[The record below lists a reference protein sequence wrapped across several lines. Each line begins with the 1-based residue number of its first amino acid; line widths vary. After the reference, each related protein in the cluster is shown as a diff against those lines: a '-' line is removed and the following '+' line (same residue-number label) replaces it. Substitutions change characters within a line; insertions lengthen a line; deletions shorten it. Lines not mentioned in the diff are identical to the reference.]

1 MASIKFLFKYLK
13 RDLLALIL
21 CIIFSIILVISLTL
35 IPYYIGLAID
45 QIDLFNSGKILNFDL
60 FTFDIILISLF
71 IALTVIF
78 QFVFDFLLGR
88 VVERVSKELRD
99 DLFLK
104 FNAVPISF
112 IDNHLKGDLISRIVN
127 DVDNVN
133 TGLTSF
139 FRQLIIGIFQ
149 VIIMI
154 VMMFY
159 VNYLLAI
166 VVILLTPF
174 GFLLSYIIAKK
185 SSKYYK
191 ENNRLMGEVSSN
203 FLEYINNIDV
213 VESYNYEEYSFNKF
227 NKINQDL
234 YKVGQKAQLISSLI
248 NPSSRVINNS
258 ITAVVVILGAFI
270 FILASSSGGTFLGST
285 LTAGM
290 ISTFIQYSIQYS
302 KPFDAISSCVSEA
315 QNAYSS
321 LNRILYVMD
330 SKNDVDNGKE
340 VSLKR
345 CEIAFNNV
353 DFSYDNNRKIID
365 DFSLLIKEGYK
376 IALVGPTGCG
386 KTTIINL
393 LLRFYDPNKGTI
405 DFNKEHSVDIK
416 KETIR
421 AKFGMVLQDTWI
433 FKGSVLENIAYSKE
447 DATFEEI
454 KEAARNAN
462 CLDFIE
468 RLPQGFDTIISDNSG
483 LSVGEKQ
490 LISIARVMLMK
501 PEILLL
507 DEATSNIDTRTELK
521 IVEAINRLCEN
532 KTSIMVAHRL
542 STIINSDFIVVIN
555 NGKIIESGNHKELM
569 AKKGFYFNLYNAQF
583 EEVGI
588 K

>member
-1 MASIKFLFKYLK
+1 
-13 RDLLALIL
+13 
-21 CIIFSIILVISLTL
+21 
-35 IPYYIGLAID
+35 
-45 QIDLFNSGKILNFDL
+45 
-60 FTFDIILISLF
+60 
-71 IALTVIF
+71 
-78 QFVFDFLLGR
+78 
-88 VVERVSKELRD
+88 
-99 DLFLK
+99 
-104 FNAVPISF
+104 
-112 IDNHLKGDLISRIVN
+112 
-127 DVDNVN
+127 
-133 TGLTSF
+133 
-139 FRQLIIGIFQ
+139 
-149 VIIMI
+149 
-154 VMMFY
+154 
-159 VNYLLAI
+159 
-166 VVILLTPF
+166 
-174 GFLLSYIIAKK
+174 
-185 SSKYYK
+185 
-191 ENNRLMGEVSSN
+191 
-203 FLEYINNIDV
+203 
-213 VESYNYEEYSFNKF
+213 
-227 NKINQDL
+227 
-234 YKVGQKAQLISSLI
+234 
-248 NPSSRVINNS
+248 
-258 ITAVVVILGAFI
+258 
-270 FILASSSGGTFLGST
+270 
-285 LTAGM
+285 
-290 ISTFIQYSIQYS
+290 
-302 KPFDAISSCVSEA
+302 
-315 QNAYSS
+315 
-321 LNRILYVMD
+321 MD
-330 SKNDVDNGKE
+330 SKNDLDNGKE

-345 CEIAFNNV
+345 GEISFDNV

-365 DFSLLIKEGYK
+365 DFSLLIKEGHK

-416 KETIR
+416 KENIR